1 MLYKVTTASGQ
12 EHISDTIVPVRLKGD
27 TYIPPKQGQEAD
39 GFCAKI
45 PVGDDETLQDTVF
58 VYEGHTMKGTEE
70 TATWEE
76 VQAVPTLID
85 MGNTINNTIGLA
97 KADHELEVG
106 EYVSYENKMYRV
118 TVPIAAGGII
128 APGTNCV
135 ETTIANELNNN

>member
-12 EHISDTIVPVRLKGD
+12 EYISDTIVPVRLKGD

-45 PVGDDETLQDTVF
+45 PVGEDEMLQDTVF

-76 VQAVPTLID
+76 VQEDREASSTLER
-85 MGNTINNTIGLA
+85 LRESSL
-97 KADHELEVG
+97 K
-106 EYVSYENKMYRV
+106 RV
-118 TVPIAAGGII
+118 RIR
-128 APGTNCV
+128 
-135 ETTIANELNNN
+135 